1 MLCDLAN
8 GRPVVRL
15 SVICLA
21 TALSSIAAS
30 TSAAPLLFDF
40 TGQGLFS
47 GPITASFTL
56 DSNPVPDMTNVSA
69 FGIQQVFFN
78 NVPGIFDGHAETAS
92 TIAFGKGLASQFQIL
107 GTSAGFAQF
116 SGDEV
121 FDGTVDMPIFRTGT
135 YNFTGFFSSGKLT
148 ITDAGNGSG
157 STVPEPASWLTMV
170 IGFGIVGTLL
180 RRRSG
185 GRSRTVLATVWA

>member
-1 MLCDLAN
+1 M
-8 GRPVVRL
+8 RL
-15 SVICLA
+15 SVIGLA
-21 TALSSIAAS
+21 AALSSIAAS
-30 TSAAPLLFDF
+30 ASAAPLLFDF

-78 NVPGIFDGHAETAS
+78 NVAGIFNGNTETAS

-116 SGDEV
+116 GGDEV

-135 YNFTGFFSSGKLT
+135 YNFTGFFSSGTLT
-148 ITDAGNGSG
+148 ISDAGSGGSL
-157 STVPEPASWLTMV
+157 VPEPASWLTMV
-170 IGFGIVGTLL
+170 IGFGIAGTLL

-185 GRSRTVLATVWA
+185 RRSRTALTTVRA